1 LRGLHHKCL
10 FIGGEEDLANA
21 GALLDTH
28 FANEVPPFVHL
39 YANTGR
45 LLDPRSFAEHIKSLA
60 EPAIAD
66 CNHAQR

>member
-1 LRGLHHKCL
+1 
-10 FIGGEEDLANA
+10 
-21 GALLDTH
+21 LLDTH

-45 LLDPRSFAEHIKSLA
+45 LLDPRSFAEHIKSLV